1 MTKFLE
7 SAKPLVSGKNS
18 GLYRGRLAAVL
29 FKQGNGITSTPAGLA
44 IVRILLDEGV
54 ITPDFDASCLEVKKL
69 RGLGV
74 MKRAAAIALR
84 DQERAKVVSAVKKK
98 FKVDLDSPNLDIAAA
113 LERIE
118 AKVGK

>member
-1 MTKFLE
+1 MAKFLE

-44 IVRILLDEGV
+44 IVRVLLDEGV

-69 RGLGV
+69 RGLGL

-84 DQERAKVVSAVKKK
+84 DQERQKVVSAVKKK
-98 FKVDLDSPNLDIAAA
+98 FKVDLDSPNLDIAKA
-113 LERIE
+113 LEAIE
-118 AKVGK
+118 GKLK